1 MTYSP
6 YTPGFVQIQK
16 ALMFALH
23 AKIGFETR
31 PCVLTQSRAQH
42 GIVAQ
47 GQDGVAQSCRPVGRN
62 DEHTLAVAHR
72 IAGRTDIGCD
82 DRFPGQHRLEQSEA
96 EALAMR
102 SRSQL

>member
-23 AKIGFETR
+23 AKIGFD
-31 PCVLTQSRAQH
+31 LTQSRAQH

-82 DRFPGQHRLEQSEA
+82 DRFPGPHRLEQSEA